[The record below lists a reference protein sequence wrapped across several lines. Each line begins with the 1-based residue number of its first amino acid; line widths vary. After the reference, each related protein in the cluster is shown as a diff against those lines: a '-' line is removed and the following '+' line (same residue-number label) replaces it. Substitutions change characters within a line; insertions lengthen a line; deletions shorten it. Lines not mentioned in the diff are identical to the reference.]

1 MNKVFLTIV
10 IPTYNRGNKLNRLL
24 NLLFEQISDGKL
36 SDFVNVLV
44 SDNNSTDN
52 TRAICDKFLKNINFE
67 YFFNSTNIG
76 FDKNII
82 KSYQSVKS
90 EYVWFFAD
98 DDIPKS
104 NSVHTIYKTLKSSLP
119 EILLYSFA
127 QPQHSNIRFF
137 DYPEKVY
144 ETKNIK
150 ESINLINK
158 FPKISI
164 YILKNDKRILEPRYY
179 ESFLGLGWMH
189 IILSYN
195 VLYFN
200 KESKVSIISQILATC
215 DEDFDKISWDP
226 NIILNGY
233 KIQSHKLIQ
242 DYFPELYSQKKRSSY
257 LDSIQFCFAAKTGSL
272 RVENIQEYDMLIR
285 KIPFEF
291 KHLIK
296 NKKSLVQLL
305 ILKLKLIK
313 IYQFLFTKN
322 Q

>member
-10 IPTYNRGNKLNRLL
+10 IPTYNRANKLNRLL

-52 TRAICDKFLKNINFE
+52 TRVICDKYSKHINFE

-98 DDIPKS
+98 DDIPKA
-104 NSVHTIYKTLKSSLP
+104 NSIHTIYNTLKSTLP
-119 EILLYSFA
+119 EILLYSFG
-127 QPQHSNIRFF
+127 QPQHSNTRFF

-150 ESINLINK
+150 ESINVINQ

-164 YILKNDKRILEPRYY
+164 YILKNDQRILEPRYY

-195 VLYFN
+195 ILYLN
-200 KESKVSIISQILATC
+200 KKSKVSIISEILATC

-226 NIILNGY
+226 KVILNGY

-242 DYFPELYSQKKRSSY
+242 DNFPKLYSEKNIFFY
-257 LDSIQFCFAAKTGSL
+257 LD
-272 RVENIQEYDMLIR
+272 
-285 KIPFEF
+285 
-291 KHLIK
+291 
-296 NKKSLVQLL
+296 
-305 ILKLKLIK
+305 
-313 IYQFLFTKN
+313 FL
-322 Q
+322 